1 MNSQKPKENLQI
13 DLDWLARTRDE
24 LRLQAQLAKAETRT
38 ELNRLEAT
46 WQRVQDE
53 IRRLGEQA
61 KVPAAELGGAARAL
75 LDELA
80 SGYSRIKRELDDAG
94 LNIVAARTLSAFQAG
109 SEQRTATNL
118 QGALA
123 DADRAA
129 TGSAFARVL
138 DRVASQVGAQAD
150 ARAVFASPITK
161 EGTTVIP
168 VARVFGGFGATA
180 RDASA
185 NSAPTGFGGG
195 GGYGAM
201 PVGFIEIDKRGARFR
216 RIDAPV
222 DSWLGAAEFAFDVA
236 RRGGGWVVDAMKRRR
251 DRKR

>member
-1 MNSQKPKENLQI
+1 MNTQKAKDNLQI

-53 IRRLGEQA
+53 VRRLGEQA
-61 KVPAAELGGAARAL
+61 KVPAVELGGAARAL

-109 SEQRTATNL
+109 SEQRTQTNL

-123 DADRAA
+123 DAERAA
-129 TGSAFARVL
+129 TGTAFSRVL

-150 ARAVFASPITK
+150 ARSVYASPITK
-161 EGTTVIP
+161 EGVTVIP
-168 VARVFGGFGATA
+168 VARVFGAFGAGA
-180 RDASA
+180 RDAATTSE
-185 NSAPTGFGGG
+185 SGLGGG
-195 GGYGAM
+195 GGYGAL
-201 PVGFIEIDKRGARFR
+201 PVGFIEIDKRGARFK
-216 RIDAPV
+216 RIDTPV
-222 DSWLGAAEFAFDVA
+222 DSWLGVAEFAFDVA
-236 RRGGGWVVDAMKRRR
+236 RRGGGWMIDAVKRRR
-251 DRKR
+251 KR